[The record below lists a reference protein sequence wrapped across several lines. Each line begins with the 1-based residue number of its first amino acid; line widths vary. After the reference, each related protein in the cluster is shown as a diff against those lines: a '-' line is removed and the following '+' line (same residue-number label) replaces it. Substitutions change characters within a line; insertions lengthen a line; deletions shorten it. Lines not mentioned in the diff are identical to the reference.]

1 MLELIVT
8 GDTGSGN
15 QSQKDVA
22 LSMEKLI
29 QRNPKIESVLLVG
42 DNIYESGCYGVD
54 DPQFDEKFQIPYQNI
69 HLPFYLC
76 LGNHD
81 YGTHV
86 SNYSQFQIDYTTS
99 KYNKD
104 KKWNM
109 PSKWYSQSYPHADIF
124 FIDTNID
131 WLNEFEIKKQLR
143 DTILSINNSNK
154 KWKILCGHHTWRSVG
169 GHGNADKN
177 LEIFMKELVSKVS
190 IDLYVC
196 GHDHCKSIIEVPNNN
211 NKKIATLVIG
221 TGGKIYDEELFNL
234 TNLEKDNSIL
244 QYFSPNLGV
253 CYMKIDNHSLKL
265 ICYNEKLEEEYKY
278 TIKK

>member
-15 QSQKDVA
+15 ISQRDVA

-29 QRNPKIESVLLVG
+29 KHNPKIKSVILVG
-42 DNIYESGCYGVD
+42 DNIYESGCYSVE
-54 DPQFDEKFQIPYQNI
+54 DPQFEEKFQKPYENI

-81 YGTHV
+81 YGTYI
-86 SNYSQFQIDYTTS
+86 SNYSQSQIDYTTS
-99 KYNKD
+99 EYNRGN
-104 KKWNM
+104 KWNM
-109 PSKWYSQSYPHADIF
+109 PCKWYSQSYPNTDLF
-124 FIDTNID
+124 FIDTNME
-131 WLNEFEIKKQLR
+131 WLNESEIQKQLR

-154 KWKILCGHHTWRSVG
+154 RWKILCGHHPWRSIG
-169 GHGNADKN
+169 GHGNAEKR
-177 LEIFMKELVSKVS
+177 LEIFMQDLLSKVS

-196 GHDHCKSIIEVPNNN
+196 GHDHCKSIIEVPFN
-211 NKKIATLVIG
+211 NKIIRTLVVG
-221 TGGKIYDEELFNL
+221 TGGKVYDESILYPKNL
-234 TNLEKDNSIL
+234 KKDNSIL

-253 CYMKIDNHSLKL
+253 CHMKIDNHSLKL
-265 ICYNEKLEEEYKY
+265 IFYNEKLEEEYKY

>member
-15 QSQKDVA
+15 ISQRDVA

-29 QRNPKIESVLLVG
+29 KHNPKIKSVILVG
-42 DNIYESGCYGVD
+42 DNIYESGCYSVE
-54 DPQFDEKFQIPYQNI
+54 DPQFEEKFQKPYENI

-81 YGTHV
+81 YGTYI
-86 SNYSQFQIDYTTS
+86 SNYSQSQIDYTTS
-99 KYNKD
+99 EYNKRN
-104 KKWNM
+104 KWNM
-109 PSKWYSQSYPHADIF
+109 PWKWYSKSYPNTDLF
-124 FIDTNID
+124 FIDTNME
-131 WLNEFEIKKQLR
+131 WLNESEIQKQLR
-143 DTILSINNSNK
+143 DTILSINNSK
-154 KWKILCGHHTWRSVG
+154 KRWKILCGHHPWRSIG
-169 GHGNADKN
+169 GHGNAEKR
-177 LEIFMKELVSKVS
+177 LEIFMQDLLSKVS

-196 GHDHCKSIIEVPNNN
+196 GHDHCKSIIEVPFN
-211 NKKIATLVIG
+211 NKIIRSLVVG
-221 TGGKIYDEELFNL
+221 TGGKVYDESILYPKNL
-234 TNLEKDNSIL
+234 KKDNSIL

-253 CYMKIDNHSLKL
+253 CHMKIDNHSLKL

>member
-69 HLPFYLC
+69 HLPFLLC

-109 PSKWYSQSYPHADIF
+109 PSKWYSQSYSHADIF
-124 FIDTNID
+124 FIDTNMD
-131 WLNEFEIKKQLR
+131 WLNEFEIRKQLR

-154 KWKILCGHHTWRSVG
+154 KWKILCGHHPWRSVG

-177 LEIFMKELVSKVS
+177 LEIFMKALVSKVS

-196 GHDHCKSIIEVPNNN
+196 GHDHCKSIIEVPFN
-211 NKKIATLVIG
+211 NKMIPTLVIG

-253 CYMKIDNHSLKL
+253 CHMKIDNHSLKL